1 MFKKIAT
8 LALAITLAL
17 TLVVTASAKSVD
29 LAAEFAAL
37 VDGEN
42 GTYLQK
48 AGDPPLDFDNGI
60 KVSGRTADWNAI
72 DFIFENLEAGVDYTL
87 SVSFSSADSEGYL
100 IAQADNPWGW
110 LVNSEGSATDTLTL
124 EFTLDNDLL
133 LDGQNRVRLMTTN
146 QTTHDYTITAISITG
161 GSAAPVVTAAP
172 VVAGDTNVASDA
184 QKDGADT
191 GIADVAVASAIALVA
206 AGAVVFSRKRK

>member
-1 MFKKIAT
+1 
-8 LALAITLAL
+8 
-17 TLVVTASAKSVD
+17 
-29 LAAEFAAL
+29 
-37 VDGEN
+37 
-42 GTYLQK
+42 
-48 AGDPPLDFDNGI
+48 
-60 KVSGRTADWNAI
+60 
-72 DFIFENLEAGVDYTL
+72 
-87 SVSFSSADSEGYL
+87 
-100 IAQADNPWGW
+100 
-110 LVNSEGSATDTLTL
+110 
-124 EFTLDNDLL
+124 
-133 LDGQNRVRLMTTN
+133 MTTN